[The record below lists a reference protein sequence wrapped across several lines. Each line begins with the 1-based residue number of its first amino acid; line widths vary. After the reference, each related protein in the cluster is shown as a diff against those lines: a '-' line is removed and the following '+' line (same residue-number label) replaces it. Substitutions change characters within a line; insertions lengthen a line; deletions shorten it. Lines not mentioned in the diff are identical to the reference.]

1 MYVIF
6 CQIHTI
12 QKREEKI
19 VKNDK
24 LQMILAMVIFGTIG
38 LVRRYIPYPSE
49 WIAFIRGFVGVSF
62 LLLLQMLYKKTF
74 VWEPV
79 KHNLALLLVS
89 GACLGFNWILLF
101 EAYCYTSVAVATIC
115 YYMAPVIVIVLSLVV
130 LKETITLKKGLCA
143 MGAVVG
149 MVLVTNVI
157 NSGVSGLQGVFFGLG
172 AAVLYAAVV
181 LLNKKITDIPSRDR
195 TVFQLGISAVTLLPY
210 VMVKGN
216 ITSFTPEPLAL
227 SMLLMAGIVHT
238 GIAYSLYFG
247 SINRISAQTVAL
259 FSYIDPIVAVLLSAF
274 VLHEPMTP
282 VMAAGVVLVIVS
294 AVVSE
299 IDLTALN
306 LFQ

>member
-38 LVRRYIPYPSE
+38 LVRRYIPYPSDL
-49 WIAFIRGFVGVSF
+49 IAFIRCFVGVSF
-62 LLLLQMLYKKTF
+62 LLLLQMLHKKTF

-115 YYMAPVIVIVLSLVV
+115 YYMAPVIVIVLSPVV

>member
-1 MYVIF
+1 MKYKLSDI
-6 CQIHTI
+6 CEYA
-12 QKREEKI
+12 KGKI
-19 VKNDK
+19 KVSALDENTYISTENMLPNKGGITEAASLPTQEQTQAFMKND
-24 LQMILAMVIFGTIG
+24 V
-38 LVRRYIPYPSE
+38 LVSNIRPYFKKIWYATFDGGCSNDVLVFR
-49 WIAFIRGFVGVSF
+49 AKDGVSSRF
-62 LLLLQMLYKKTF
+62 LHYVLADDTF
-74 VWEPV
+74 FDYSM
-79 KHNLALLLVS
+79 A
-89 GACLGFNWILLF
+89 
-101 EAYCYTSVAVATIC
+101 TS
-115 YYMAPVIVIVLSLVV
+115 
-130 LKETITLKKGLCA
+130 TLKKGLCA

-299 IDLTALN
+299 IHLTALN

>member
-62 LLLLQMLYKKTF
+62 LLLLQMLHKKTF

-115 YYMAPVIVIVLSLVV
+115 YYMAPVIVIVLSPVV

-247 SINRISAQTVAL
+247 SINRISA
-259 FSYIDPIVAVLLSAF
+259 
-274 VLHEPMTP
+274 H
-282 VMAAGVVLVIVS
+282 
-294 AVVSE
+294 
-299 IDLTALN
+299 
-306 LFQ
+306 